1 VIETDVQLPKRMDW
15 TRCAQRIERAIEAA
29 GLRVT
34 MQCELRAY
42 PGCTHWHL
50 KRGREAGTLEVTM
63 WPAGSRVWCS
73 VQAGRRA
80 AWIDDVLTS
89 LIWALEAALRSLADG
104 SIDNAPAE
112 SPAAPPRG
120 ARKANGACST
130 KSASP

>member
-15 TRCAQRIERAIEAA
+15 TGCARRVERAIDAS
-29 GLRVT
+29 GLQVT
-34 MQCELRAY
+34 MKCELRAY
-42 PGCTHWHL
+42 PGCAHWHL

-80 AWIDDVLTS
+80 AWIDDPIAA
-89 LIWALEAALRSLADG
+89 LIPALERAVCSTADG
-104 SIDNAPAE
+104 SNDIAPAE

-120 ARKANGACST
+120 ARKAKAARSIR
-130 KSASP
+130 SPSP